1 MTTSKMSTP
10 WARAIVP
17 AWSGRVGRTE
27 DMEQMLNHLVLFS
40 QDAGEARSKGREAK
54 GSGWPGPVRTGR
66 KLKAVADIEG
76 MP

>member
-1 MTTSKMSTP
+1 MSTMSVRATVPP
-10 WARAIVP
+10 WSERA
-17 AWSGRVGRTE
+17 GRTE

-54 GSGWPGPVRTGR
+54 GSRWPGPVRTGR